1 MSVRRISSRTTS
13 SRPCVCASSLV
24 RWVSASFWCA
34 CALSINRPNFNVSS
48 PTGWSRSLTN
58 VSLPRPRG
66 RGPDRGRSSARST
79 TTARSASTFVP
90 SAEGIETHL
99 MPPWVR
105 RYFQIAGEIREL
117 LDLRGHDGRLH
128 IEMLAL
134 RNGIGGLAVST
145 ASRNGGPHHLP
156 VADELGREP
165 RRAAA
170 FACRTAQNESV
181 PAILDDRMSISLP
194 IGTRHLRNRLE
205 PEHAAPAEFSEAR
218 QRVFQPV
225 DLAQRIQFVD
235 DEPQP
240 SGIPLFALVAV
251 LLLVHRL
258 KNGDAH
264 PGRDGGAQCGD
275 LARLVGNEEIPGRVA
290 VHPVADGKLRCV
302 LPRNEFD

>member
-58 VSLPRPRG
+58 VSLPRPLSRG
-66 RGPDRGRSSARST
+66 RDRGRASARST
-79 TTARSASTFVP
+79 TRSASTVVP

-99 MPPWVR
+99 VPPWVR

-117 LDLRGHDGRLH
+117 LNLRRHNGRLH

-134 RNGIGGLAVST
+134 RDGIGGLAVST

-165 RRAAA
+165 CRAAT
-170 FACRTAQNESV
+170 FACRTAQNERV
-181 PAILDDRMSISLP
+181 PAILDDGMSIALP
-194 IGTRHLRNRLE
+194 ISARDLRNRLKS
-205 PEHAAPAEFSEAR
+205 EHAAPAEFSEAR
-218 QRVFQPV
+218 QCVLQPV

-235 DEPQP
+235 DKPQP
-240 SGIPLFALVAV
+240 SGIPFFALVAV

-258 KNGDAH
+258 KN
-264 PGRDGGAQCGD
+264 
-275 LARLVGNEEIPGRVA
+275 
-290 VHPVADGKLRCV
+290 
-302 LPRNEFD
+302 